1 MPEAAQTR
9 ETRTPLLAVRGLHKA
24 FGDVQVLRGID
35 LELFQ
40 GEVVCLIGQSGSG
53 KSTLIRC
60 LNLLEHAQ
68 RGEIRLSGELISEA
82 THDLNAIR
90 RRVGMLFQHFNLF
103 PHRTVLGNIIEGP
116 IHVRGMSKDASIALA
131 RRLLERVSLAHKERS
146 YPSQLSGG
154 EKQRVAIARAL
165 AMEPE
170 ILLFDEP
177 TSALDPETVGEV
189 LLAMKELAHDGMT
202 MVVVTHEMGFAREV
216 AHRVCFLDA
225 GQILEQGPP
234 SEVLGNPKDPRTRD
248 FLKRVL

>member
-1 MPEAAQTR
+1 MPESTQSTKPIL
-9 ETRTPLLAVRGLHKA
+9 TISGLHKA
-24 FGDVQVLRGID
+24 FGGTPVLRGID
-35 LELFQ
+35 FEVAER
-40 GEVVCLIGQSGSG
+40 EVVCLIGQSGSG
-53 KSTLIRC
+53 KSTLLRC
-60 LNLLEHAQ
+60 MNFLERPD
-68 RGEIRLSGELISEA
+68 RGEIRLGGELLSEA

-103 PHRTVLGNIIEGP
+103 PHKTVLGNVIEAP
-116 IHVRGMSKDASIALA
+116 IHVKGMAKEPAVELA
-131 RRLLERVSLAHKERS
+131 RKLLGRVGLESKQER

-165 AMEPE
+165 AMQPE
-170 ILLFDEP
+170 VLLFDEP

-189 LLAMKELAHDGMT
+189 LVVMKELARDGMT

-234 SEVLGNPKDPRTRD
+234 SQLFESPRDPRTRD